1 MTTTDSSLQLSF
13 AMSWPLLARSWQMTK
28 LMRWSE
34 KLIRTETDALT
45 VWFDFLSRIHIEVL
59 TRLQITSSSNSW
71 CKSRVVQYIRF
82 RRAILTAL
90 YAKAAGLHND
100 PLDRWFGADGY
111 GIMIFGESNY
121 GSPLYLVRVWKI
133 IVEGIAAFCSVIYW
147 CCPIFDSALPFELEL
162 LEKPQVKKIT

>member
-1 MTTTDSSLQLSF
+1 VTTTDSSQQLSF

-100 PLDRWFGADGY
+100 LLDRWIRADCYGTMTLENQNKIFSKLGY
-111 GIMIFGESNY
+111 GWEISVDC
-121 GSPLYLVRVWKI
+121 LVH
-133 IVEGIAAFCSVIYW
+133 
-147 CCPIFDSALPFELEL
+147 SAL
-162 LEKPQVKKIT
+162 QYIDITHFILYVFS